1 MTETQAAADARA
13 AEAGKAVQLEKAG
26 SGAPADAGNAPTS
39 APPQPHPHDTAHG
52 GSGAPGDSD
61 GVGPATGRAAVPK
74 FTRAPGMPPPPDV
87 LVPSQGPNDSI
98 GTQGIP
104 VGVGAAAAQA
114 QSAGHG
120 RGSPVPVIA
129 GPGARGAASVG
140 TGGLGGP
147 GGLGVLG
154 GAAGQGTTTGPITS
168 SARVTEAVRA
178 ARATVTSA
186 AGRGPRRARLHLR
199 RIDPWSTMKFSF
211 AVSLVL
217 FFVAVVA
224 TSVLYLAL
232 DQMGVFDT
240 VNDALAEMI
249 GNAGGEGSFKITAKG
264 VVGGSALLGA
274 VNVVLFTALATLGA
288 FIYNVCAD
296 LVGGI
301 ELTLAEKD

>member
-1 MTETQAAADARA
+1 MA
-13 AEAGKAVQLEKAG
+13 
-26 SGAPADAGNAPTS
+26 
-39 APPQPHPHDTAHG
+39 
-52 GSGAPGDSD
+52 
-61 GVGPATGRAAVPK
+61 
-74 FTRAPGMPPPPDV
+74 PPPDS
-87 LVPSQGPNDSI
+87 LVPTQGPNDSI
-98 GTQGIP
+98 GTQAIP
-104 VGVGAAAAQA
+104 VGVGAAPAKAGSARAAVPVVA
-114 QSAGHG
+114 EPTGHG
-120 RGSPVPVIA
+120 SIG
-129 GPGARGAASVG
+129 
-140 TGGLGGP
+140 
-147 GGLGVLG
+147 
-154 GAAGQGTTTGPITS
+154 AGQGGHAHTTAPITG

-186 AGRGPRRARLHLR
+186 AGRGPRRARLHIR

-240 VNDALAEMI
+240 VNKALAEMI
-249 GNAGGEGSFKITAKG
+249 GSTGGDAGFKITAKG